1 MASLENVSLS
11 AFTTL
16 QIGGPARFMFRVTS
30 RAGLDHALAFARK
43 RRLPHFILGS
53 GSNLLVSDR
62 GFPGVVIKMELPG
75 VSFKR
80 RGEALLVT
88 ANAGENW
95 DGFVAQTVSRGAWG
109 LENLS
114 WIPGTVGAAP
124 VQNIGAYGAEVKDCI
139 ESVRVLHAVTGAER
153 VLTNL
158 ECRFAYRDSLFKGPE
173 GKNEII
179 LSVTFRLALS
189 PRPNLEYK
197 DLQQHFGAQTAPSQ
211 AEIRAAVIAI
221 RTAKF
226 PDMAQVGTAGSFWK
240 NPVLAPEEFARLKEK
255 FPGVPAFP
263 SADGSVKVS
272 LAWILDRVCGLRGHH
287 RDHVRLFENQP
298 LVLVTEKGASAA
310 DVLAFESEIRARVTA
325 KTGLTIEREVNVV
338 GKV

>member
-1 MASLENVSLS
+1 MASLENVDLS
-11 AFTTL
+11 AYTTL
-16 QIGGPARFMFRVTS
+16 RIGGPARFLFRVTS
-30 RAGLDHALAFARK
+30 RAGLDHALAFAHQ

-80 RGEALLVT
+80 RGEALNVT

-95 DGFVAQTVSRGAWG
+95 DAFVAQTVTRGAWG

-153 VLTNL
+153 VLTNP

-179 LSVTFRLALS
+179 LSVTFRLSLA
-189 PRPNLEYK
+189 PRPNLAYK
-197 DLQQHFGAQTAPSQ
+197 DLQQHFGDQTAPSQ

-221 RTAKF
+221 RQAKF
-226 PDMAQVGTAGSFWK
+226 PDLAQVGTAGSFWK
-240 NPVLAPEEFARLKEK
+240 NPVLAPDEFTRLKDK

-263 SADGSVKVS
+263 AADGRVKVS

-287 RDHVRLFENQP
+287 RNHVRLFENQP

-310 DVLAFESEIRARVTA
+310 DVLAFESEIRALVAA
-325 KTGLTIEREVNVV
+325 KTGLSIEREVNFV
-338 GKV
+338 GKI